1 MKQTCKHIW
10 KFSIFLYVLLVSQN
24 PVVALALHPKRSFFR
39 PTIMKSWHRL
49 WARWSKDSQ
58 GRQFTGFHI
67 MVHVLAM
74 MSSLTS
80 LTGTQEHVWAIT
92 TLFHL
97 QCRTTTQYWPGLCTS
112 HLMRWRYFILT
123 HPAKCRLTQT
133 IIFITINSENEA
145 LHLM

>member
-1 MKQTCKHIW
+1 MKIFYFCLCTFG
-10 KFSIFLYVLLVSQN
+10 FSESSGGFGATSEAFIFSLNNNEELV
-24 PVVALALHPKRSFFR
+24 PFV
-39 PTIMKSWHRL
+39 
-49 WARWSKDSQ
+49 SKVKP
-58 GRQFTGFHI
+58 GLTGKAIHGFHI

-97 QCRTTTQYWPGLCTS
+97 QCRTTKQSWPGLCTS